1 MNKVQMIERQRGFGI
16 VGVLIVVVAVGLL
29 GLAGW
34 RVYDARQTKDDAP
47 TTSQQPEQSKEENVQ
62 TTVPYENKELGI
74 AFDYPK
80 GWKLV
85 DCDDEQQ
92 VIYLGS
98 DERGV
103 GIVNGAS
110 ILCAG
115 GSDFPPQI
123 SMRVKPGNDHLGVT
137 EPVMVAGR
145 KAEKY
150 TQVADDTGLYA
161 AGLEQTVYIVDLP
174 QGVLEISYVKWPAGT
189 GDYDTSEE
197 SKQQFTMLVEESL
210 RIL

>member
-1 MNKVQMIERQRGFGI
+1 MKRSGSDGFSV

-34 RVYDARQTKDDAP
+34 RVYDARQAKDDEQ
-47 TTSQQPEQSKEENVQ
+47 TISQQPGQPKEENAQ
-62 TTVPYENKELGI
+62 TTVPYENEELGI
-74 AFDYPK
+74 SFDYPK
-80 GWKLV
+80 EWKLV
-85 DCDDEQQ
+85 DCDDEQE

-98 DERGV
+98 DDRGV
-103 GIVNGAS
+103 GIVDGAS

-115 GSDFPPQI
+115 GNDFPPQI

-137 EPVMVAGR
+137 ESVMVAGR

-174 QGVLEISYVKWPAGT
+174 EGVLEISYVKWPAGVS
-189 GDYDTSEE
+189 DYDTSKE
-197 SKQQFTMLVEESL
+197 SKQKFTKLVEESL

>member
-1 MNKVQMIERQRGFGI
+1 MNKQQRGFGA

-34 RVYDARQTKDDAP
+34 RVYDARQAKDDER
-47 TTSQQPEQSKEENVQ
+47 TTSQQPEQPKKENVQ
-62 TTVPYENKELGI
+62 TTVSYENQELGI

-85 DCDDEQQ
+85 DCDDEQE

-98 DERGV
+98 DDRGV
-103 GIVNGAS
+103 GVVNGGAS

-123 SMRVKPGNDHLGVT
+123 SMRVKPGNDYLGVT
-137 EPVMVAGR
+137 DAVMVAGR

-150 TQVADDTGLYA
+150 TQVADGSGLYA
-161 AGLEQTVYIVDLP
+161 EGLEQTVYIVDLP
-174 QGVLEISYVKWPAGT
+174 KGVLEISYVKWPVGV
-189 GDYDTSEE
+189 GDYDTSDD
-197 SKQQFTMLVEESL
+197 SKHQFTKLVEDSL